1 MESIEQMIK
10 RLCPKG
16 VEYVKLGDLFE
27 LRNGYTPSK
36 GNVDFWTD
44 GTIPWFRMEDIRANG
59 RILNDSIQHITPSAI
74 KGKGLFPAG
83 SFLLATTA
91 TIGEHALLTTDS
103 LANQRFTNL
112 SVRKTHQKD
121 VNVKFL
127 YHYMFIIDEWC
138 KKNVNSSSFASVDMD
153 KLKEYMIP
161 IPPLE
166 IQSRIVEVL
175 DKMTTLTAELEA
187 ELEARNQ
194 QYEYYRNKLL
204 TFSEIGG
211 GIRQVTWKT
220 LGETCTILTG
230 GEPCGNIIKGG
241 KSDSMHPYAIFGNGA
256 EIYGWSDTYR
266 VGTDAVTISSI
277 GANTGTIYYRKGPF
291 TPIIRLKVILPGE
304 NLSQRFL
311 YHILKTIKIK
321 KKKSSVPNMNAN
333 EIKSILIPVPSME
346 EQERIVSILDRFE
359 SLTTDL
365 QDGLPAEIEARR
377 QQYEY
382 YRNKLLTFE
391 TV

>member
-16 VEYVKLGDLFE
+16 VEYVKLGEVCEIKTGKGITKKDAENAGDYPIISGGVTPMGYFHLFNRE
-27 LRNGYTPSK
+27 PNVVTVSRVGANAGWVGYMTEK
-36 GNVDFWTD
+36 FY
-44 GTIPWFRMEDIRANG
+44 
-59 RILNDSIQHITPSAI
+59 LNDKCFSVIPNVVNANKINSKYLYYYLKQNESTLTSLQSEGGVPTINTQKVGSID
-74 KGKGLFPAG
+74 FP
-83 SFLLATTA
+83 L
-91 TIGEHALLTTDS
+91 
-103 LANQRFTNL
+103 
-112 SVRKTHQKD
+112 
-121 VNVKFL
+121 
-127 YHYMFIIDEWC
+127 
-138 KKNVNSSSFASVDMD
+138 
-153 KLKEYMIP
+153 
-161 IPPLE
+161 PPLE

-187 ELEARNQ
+187 ELEARKQ

-204 TFSEIGG
+204 TFSEIGE

-346 EQERIVSILDRFE
+346 EQSRIVSILDRFE
-359 SLTTDL
+359 ALTTDL
-365 QDGLPAEIEARR
+365 QSGLPAEIEARR

-391 TV
+391 AV